1 MAINS
6 RIFEAL
12 REYEQQVIEG
22 EISPLKAYIELKSL
36 LDAVK
41 ATIDNINE
49 NVIKE
54 VSREPEKQGLI
65 CAGFCA
71 KVQQKTTWKFDH
83 IEKWVD
89 EKQKLSEIEEQAK
102 KIYQLQSSLNV
113 NTEFE
118 NGGVAPGVVNEQTGE
133 IMTPAIREMSK
144 PFIKLDK
151 LK

>member
-1 MAINS
+1 MGINS
-6 RIFEAL
+6 RIFEEL
-12 REYEQQVIEG
+12 REYQQQVIEG

-36 LDAVK
+36 SEAVK
-41 ATIDNINE
+41 VTIDNINE

-65 CAGFCA
+65 CSGFCA

-89 EKQKLSEIEEQAK
+89 EKQKLSAIEEQAK

-113 NTEFE
+113 NSEFE
-118 NGGVAPGVVNEQTGE
+118 NGGVATGVVNEQTGE